1 MNSVYHN
8 ALQGCKEELFFMLY
22 YTVQR
27 LHLMSCECFALKMF
41 LLCIPVKF
49 FIMDQH
55 YKKLTCSEKYNRH
68 LIV

>member
-27 LHLMSCECFALKMF
+27 LHLMSC
-41 LLCIPVKF
+41 
-49 FIMDQH
+49 
-55 YKKLTCSEKYNRH
+55 
-68 LIV
+68 